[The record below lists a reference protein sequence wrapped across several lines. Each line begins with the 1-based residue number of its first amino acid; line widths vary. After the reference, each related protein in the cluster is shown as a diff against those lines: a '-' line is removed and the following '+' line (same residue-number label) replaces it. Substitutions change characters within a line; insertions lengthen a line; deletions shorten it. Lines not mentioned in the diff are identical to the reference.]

1 MEDGAGRDEGTKL
14 QYVLEFILPES
25 LTYVDKTISIFFE
38 SQHSVMKLKF
48 KGLFFSILKQYEKHK
63 RTTLI

>member
-1 MEDGAGRDEGTKL
+1 MEDGAGRDECTKL

-38 SQHSVMKLKF
+38 SQRSVIKLKF
-48 KGLFFSILKQYEKHK
+48 KGLFFSILEQYEKHK